1 MREKLRLRLP
11 ALAAVLLLLACGDE
25 GTTPTAPPTPI
36 ATSITLSA
44 MNLSF
49 SSIGATQQLSATVRD
64 QNGTTMSGASISW
77 ATSAASVARVSVTG
91 LATSVADG
99 TATITAT
106 SGSASATASVTVSE
120 TRPIPCLSTR
130 SICAERIV
138 IESDLYFPVFST
150 HSLTEGNGEVTRGLI
165 VVHGTNRN
173 ADDYFRRA
181 FEAAKLVGGQQRTV
195 VVAPQFQTS
204 SDGPASDEP
213 FWSGSGWKM
222 GSLSRPEGPS
232 PRVSSYA
239 TIDSIV
245 EILSDPSRFPA
256 LTEIVVA
263 GHSAGGQVAHR
274 YAATSRAEENLEAVS
289 MRYVVANPST
299 YLYVG
304 PERGFH
310 WDLASETFLQNV
322 GSTFVVPSVS
332 TCPDDDGVI
341 RNDYDNWHK
350 GLQSPYNYAAV
361 VGADTI
367 RAQLVRRDVRILIG
381 SADTLSSLLDVSCA
395 ANLQGSH
402 RFERGR
408 TLMRF
413 MDWFSSVH
421 QHLEMIVTGVGHS
434 SSGMF
439 SSALGLEALFGT

>member
-1 MREKLRLRLP
+1 
-11 ALAAVLLLLACGDE
+11 
-25 GTTPTAPPTPI
+25 
-36 ATSITLSA
+36 
-44 MNLSF
+44 
-49 SSIGATQQLSATVRD
+49 
-64 QNGTTMSGASISW
+64 MSGVSVSW
-77 ATSAASVARVSVTG
+77 ATSAASVATVSSTG

-106 SGSASATASVTVSE
+106 SGSATATASVTVIE
-120 TRPIPCLSTR
+120 TRPVPCLSTR

-138 IESDLYFPVFST
+138 IENDLYLPVFST

-173 ADDYFRRA
+173 ADDYFQRG
-181 FEAAKLVGGQQRTV
+181 FDAAGLAGEQQSTV
-195 VVAPQFQTS
+195 VVAPHFQTS
-204 SDGPASDEP
+204 SDDPASDEP
-213 FWSGSGWKM
+213 FWSGGGWKR

-239 TIDSIV
+239 AIDSIV

-256 LTEIVVA
+256 LTEIVVT

-274 YAATSRAEENLEAVS
+274 YAATSRVEENLGTVS

-310 WDLASETFLQNV
+310 WDPSSETFLQNV
-322 GSTFVVPSVS
+322 DSTFVVPSVS
-332 TCPDDDGVI
+332 TCPDEDGVI

-413 MDWFSSVH
+413 MDWFSSIH
-421 QHLEMIVTGVGHS
+421 RHIEMIVTGVGHS
-434 SSGMF
+434 SSSMF